1 MAEDLDVVCES
12 QIARASGTL
21 TSRAVT
27 FPTMSPSPTDPAGS
41 PPEPQRSRS
50 GILHFLDGLRYSL
63 KGYKAAWVHAEA
75 FRQEIV
81 VFIAAV
87 IVAVFVG
94 DSAVERALLIGI
106 LFLVLIAELINS
118 SIETVVDRIGTEHN
132 ELSGRAKDLAS
143 AAVFT
148 AIIAAVVVWLLVIFG

>member
-1 MAEDLDVVCES
+1 MSS
-12 QIARASGTL
+12 QPDGT
-21 TSRAVT
+21 
-27 FPTMSPSPTDPAGS
+27 

-50 GILHFLDGLRYSL
+50 GIFHFLDGLKYSL
-63 KGYKAAWVHAEA
+63 QGYKAAWTHAEA

-87 IVAVFVG
+87 VVAVFVG
-94 DSAVERALLIGI
+94 DTAVERALLIGI
-106 LFLVLIAELINS
+106 LFPVLIAELTNS
-118 SIETVVDRIGTEHN
+118 AVETVVDRIGTEHN

-148 AIIAAVVVWLLVIFG
+148 AIIAAVVVWLLIIFG

>member
-1 MAEDLDVVCES
+1 MNTH
-12 QIARASGTL
+12 G
-21 TSRAVT
+21 SRSAAVSSILSIYHVLS
-27 FPTMSPSPTDPAGS
+27 PTMSTSPTGPTGS
-41 PPEPQRSRS
+41 SPEPQRSRP
-50 GILHFLDGLRYSL
+50 GILHFIDGLRYSL
-63 KGYKAAWVHAEA
+63 KGYRAAWTHAEA

-81 VFIAAV
+81 VFVAAV

-106 LFLVLIAELINS
+106 LFPVLIAELINTAV
-118 SIETVVDRIGTEHN
+118 ETVVDRIGTEHN

-148 AIIAAVVVWLLVIFG
+148 SIIAAVVVWVLVIFG